1 MSYGCQHMN
10 QWNNTRCLG
19 ENSLSKEMVKI
30 LESLILLIMIVYFS
44 RTWPKVKDTNVTK
57 KEKREW
63 KTTHRY

>member
-1 MSYGCQHMN
+1 
-10 QWNNTRCLG
+10 
-19 ENSLSKEMVKI
+19 MVKI